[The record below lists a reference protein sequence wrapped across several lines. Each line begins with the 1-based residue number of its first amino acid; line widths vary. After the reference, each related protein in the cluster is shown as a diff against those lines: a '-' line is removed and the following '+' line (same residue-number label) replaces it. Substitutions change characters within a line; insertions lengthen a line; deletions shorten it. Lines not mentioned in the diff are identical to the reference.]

1 MCYVNLRKYYFNL
14 FLVPL
19 SPLSTLEN
27 STVRHGAEVKNPI
40 ARLKVE
46 QESSDNAENSD
57 DDDEDNSDDSE
68 NEVNLAIWTTYN
80 KEQNETKSLEKTKAD
95 LKRKHSAQM
104 ELLKIQ
110 MESARQEFLFKKEEH
125 ELKMAHLRNE
135 EKRRE
140 ELHALT
146 ISRINHSK

>member
-1 MCYVNLRKYYFNL
+1 M
-14 FLVPL
+14 
-19 SPLSTLEN
+19 
-27 STVRHGAEVKNPI
+27 KNPI

-68 NEVNLAIWTTYN
+68 NEVNLAIWKTYN
-80 KEQNETKSLEKTKAD
+80 KEHNETKSLEKTKAD

-110 MESARQEFLFKKEEH
+110 MELARQEFLFKKEEH